1 MYLWVP
7 WYIIFSS
14 LENTLVFL
22 WIEIVVK
29 ETNSIDLVTIPNEW
43 GRLFNCFICYL
54 IVVFNCLYS
63 QKWYKNSIIWKLSS
77 FFQPR
82 WVLHISRIFKKVRVR
97 FIWLRLQNIIFICYI
112 HIWFFYHILFYFNRE
127 KDLTSSRWCVSFSS
141 FSFQLHWLIPSQTDV
156 DLHQKTSPVNK
167 MNTVAMVV
175 MTWMDAQCQILA
187 IRLET

>member
-97 FIWLRLQNIIFICYI
+97 FIWLRLQNIIFNLLYSYLI
-112 HIWFFYHILFYFNRE
+112 FFIISYSISIE
-127 KDLTSSRWCVSFSS
+127 KKTWHLQDDAFPSPRFPSNCIGWSHLKPMWTSTRK
-141 FSFQLHWLIPSQTDV
+141 QAL
-156 DLHQKTSPVNK
+156 
-167 MNTVAMVV
+167 
-175 MTWMDAQCQILA
+175 
-187 IRLET
+187 